1 MPRTRPRPPPHLC
14 RPRCL
19 RRPSA
24 PLLSLFSGA
33 CRGLDPGP
41 HLISVVLA
49 ACADLPHLYGRQV
62 HARTTK
68 AVPPNGVFVY
78 TRLVDAYAKAG
89 DMAASRKLGRCSTEC
104 LTRA

>member
-1 MPRTRPRPPPHLC
+1 MNFSPRDVTLGTNTV
-14 RPRCL
+14 L
-19 RRPSA
+19 ISA
-24 PLLSLFSGA
+24 LARLHPGLAFSLFSGA

-41 HLISVVLA
+41 HLISAVLA

-89 DMAASRKLGRCSTEC
+89 
-104 LTRA
+104 